1 MQDALVM
8 TVLKLF
14 SGFSCSADLH
24 LFCACH
30 RVPQFRQY
38 TAADYASRQE
48 NDIVLDLAHGCSH
61 GSSILF
67 VEGLIILLLNA
78 QAMNGGWE

>member
-1 MQDALVM
+1 LQDALVM

-24 LFCACH
+24 LFCACC
-30 RVPQFRQY
+30 RVPQFRWY

-48 NDIVLDLAHGCSH
+48 NDIVLDLAHGSH

-67 VEGLIILLLNA
+67 VEGIIVLLLNA